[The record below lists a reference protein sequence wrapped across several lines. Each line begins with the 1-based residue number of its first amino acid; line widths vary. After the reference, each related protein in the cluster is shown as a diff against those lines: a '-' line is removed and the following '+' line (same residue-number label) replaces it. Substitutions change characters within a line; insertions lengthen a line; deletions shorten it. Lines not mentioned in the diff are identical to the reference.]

1 MQKMTLVLSSVFLA
15 FSFSSM
21 TVADGHPEGMNWQP
35 PPECDQ
41 AKAMFDAAGIDPMQ
55 LEMTA
60 SQLDES
66 GMSDEEVDAELANT
80 FFGGDQEAMDQL
92 FDDAEATG
100 ASFETC
106 MPPHDMMGPPPEHCM
121 DNPDDPMC
129 HGGPHDMGPPP
140 EHCMDN
146 PDDPMCHG
154 GPNDMG
160 PPPEHCMDNPDDPK
174 CHGGPMNEE
183 W

>member
-1 MQKMTLVLSSVFLA
+1 MQKMMLVFSSVVLA
-15 FSFSSM
+15 ASFSSM
-21 TVADGHPEGMNWQP
+21 TISDGHPEGMGWQP

-60 SQLDES
+60 SQLADT
-66 GMSDEEVDAELANT
+66 GMSDEDVDAELANT

-100 ASFETC
+100 ATFETC
-106 MPPHDMMGPPPEHCM
+106 MPPPEMMGPGMMGPPPEHCM

-129 HGGPHDMGPPP
+129 HGGPGM
-140 EHCMDN
+140 
-146 PDDPMCHG
+146 
-154 GPNDMG
+154 MG

-174 CHGGPMNEE
+174 CNDGPMNEE

>member
-154 GPNDMG
+154 GP
-160 PPPEHCMDNPDDPK
+160 
-174 CHGGPMNEE
+174 MNED